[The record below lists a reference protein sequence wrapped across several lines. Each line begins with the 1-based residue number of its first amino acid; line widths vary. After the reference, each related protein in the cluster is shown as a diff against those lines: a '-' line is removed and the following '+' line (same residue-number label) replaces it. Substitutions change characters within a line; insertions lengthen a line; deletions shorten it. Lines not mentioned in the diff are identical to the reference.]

1 MQIRFIPEVLK
12 QLLQVI
18 LLTVLFAFSSYSQ
31 TQLSGKITDKQTGE
45 FLMDARISL
54 LSISDSSVVKVAVSD
69 ESGEYTIAGYE
80 PGAYLLKVTSL
91 EYADQF
97 KRVELPAG
105 NTKVDFILK
114 TDTKLDEVTIEAKS
128 VRVEQKGDTTQYNAD
143 AYKTNPD
150 ATVQDLITKMPGITL
165 ENGVVKAQG
174 EQITKVMIDG
184 QEFFGD
190 DAAAALKNL
199 PAEIV
204 AKIQVYDQASDQ
216 AKFTGISDGNEAK
229 ALNIVTKAGKNQ
241 GQFGKIYA
249 GYGTPNN
256 LYMAGANVN
265 FFKGT
270 RRFSIVGM
278 SNNVNQQN
286 FSTDDILGVTGS
298 TASTQGRGGPGGRG
312 GMGGGD
318 NENYL
323 VSQQNGV
330 STSHGL
336 GLNYSDKWGKSKT
349 TKVTGSYFF
358 NASRTDNSQLTGR
371 SYVLSTTAGQNY
383 DEDFSAILKNANH
396 RLNFK
401 FDIALDSMNS
411 LVITPKVSYQGSNR
425 TQGTNGTTVDGNSA
439 LINQINNQTFS
450 DNRGLNASTS
460 VLWRHRFVKPR
471 RTFSANLTGTYTLKE
486 GSSGQESRS
495 RYYDEFNNDSLASI
509 NQNSNNQTNGYGVNG
524 RFSFTE
530 PLSKWWSSE
539 FFYAP
544 AYSVSNADKRT
555 YDFDNVTNSYY
566 FMDTTLSNVFNNQ
579 TIVQEG
585 GTNFRFQKNKVSFQ
599 LGLSYQNSMLM
610 NVQQFPTD
618 RDTNLSFNSILPN
631 ARFKYEFSK
640 SKSFMLGYRAGTRN
654 PTIDQLQ
661 NVIDN
666 SNPLSLSSGNPNLKQ
681 QYNHRLFGRFNSTN
695 MNKATNFN
703 VFFGGEANSNYISN
717 GTIIATSDTVVNGN
731 VVLQRGAQFRQPVNL
746 DGSWNARTTVS
757 YGIPLTKLKLNMN
770 FYVGG
775 AYTVAPGLIN
785 NVVNKAKTT
794 NANGGLTVSSNISE
808 KIDFTV
814 GYTLNYNNVVNTRQ
828 NVAKNEYFVHNVSA
842 RFNWIIK
849 ERLVINSTY
858 SVNAY
863 AGLGSGFNQTIML
876 WNGGIGYKLLKQ
888 KQLELR
894 VSVFDI
900 LNNNNSISRNVT
912 ESYIEDVQSNVLN
925 RYFMFTVTYNIRNF
939 GTKAPETKAEKP
951 QEGGFGGP
959 FGPPH

>member
-1 MQIRFIPEVLK
+1 MQMRLTILIFFTT
-12 QLLQVI
+12 
-18 LLTVLFAFSSYSQ
+18 LLTTFSAYSQ
-31 TQLSGKITDKQTGE
+31 TELSGKVSDLKTSET
-45 FLMDARISL
+45 LMEARVTL
-54 LSISDSSVVKVAVSD
+54 LAAADSSVVKAVNTD
-69 ESGEYTIAGYE
+69 ENGMYAFTELTPGNYILRVTLFEY
-80 PGAYLLKVTSL
+80 V
-91 EYADQF
+91 DQF
-97 KRVELPAG
+97 KNIQLPEG
-105 NTKVDFILK
+105 KTVTDFLLR
-114 TDTKLDEVTIEAKS
+114 TDTKLEEVTVEANA

-143 AYKTNPD
+143 AYKVNVD

-204 AKIQVYDQASDQ
+204 SKIQVYDQATDQ

-229 ALNIVTKAGKNQ
+229 ALNIVTKSGKSN

-249 GYGTPNN
+249 GFGTPND
-256 LYMAGANVN
+256 LYIGGLNVN

-298 TASTQGRGGPGGRG
+298 TGSQSMGGPGGRG
-312 GMGGGD
+312 GRGGFGGND

-323 VSQQNGV
+323 VSQQNGI

-336 GLNYSDKWGKSKT
+336 GLNFSDKWGKNKT
-349 TKVTGSYFF
+349 TKITGSYFF
-358 NASRTDNSQLTGR
+358 NASNTKNSQQTNR
-371 SYVLSTTAGQNY
+371 TYVLSTTSGQVYN
-383 DEDFSAILKNANH
+383 EDFLSTMKNANH

-411 LVITPKVSYQGSNR
+411 LVINPKVSYQGNER
-425 TQGTNGTTVDGNSA
+425 DQTTDGTTADGNNE
-439 LINQINNQTFS
+439 LINQINNRTFS
-450 DNRGLNASTS
+450 DTKGLNASTS
-460 VLWRHRFVKPR
+460 VLWRHRFAKPR
-471 RTFSANLTGTYTLKE
+471 RTFSANITGTYTVKE
-486 GSSGQESRS
+486 GNNGQLSAS
-495 RYYDEFNNDSLASI
+495 HYYDEFGIDSLAEI
-509 NQNSNNQTNGYGVNG
+509 DQHTDNNTNGYGVNG

-530 PLSKWWSSE
+530 PLSKSWSSE
-539 FFYAP
+539 FYYAP

-555 YDFDNVTNSYY
+555 YDFDTITNSYY
-566 FMDTTLSNVFNNQ
+566 FMDTTLSNVFGNQ
-579 TIVQEG
+579 TIVNEG
-585 GTNFRFQKNKVSFQ
+585 GTNFRFQKNKASFQ
-599 LGLSYQNSMLM
+599 LGLGYQNSLLM
-610 NVQQFPTD
+610 NAQQFPTT
-618 RDTNLSFNSILPN
+618 RDVNLTFNSILPN
-631 ARFKYEFSK
+631 MRFKYDFSK
-640 SKSFMLGYRAGTRN
+640 ATSLMLAYRAGTRN

-666 SNPLSLSSGNPNLKQ
+666 SNPLSLSSGNPDLKQ
-681 QYNHRLFGRFNSTN
+681 QYNHRVFGRFNNTN
-695 MNKATNFN
+695 IQKATNFN
-703 VFFGGEANSNYISN
+703 VFFGGEMNQNYISN
-717 GTIIATSDTVVNGN
+717 ATIIATNDTVVNGN
-731 VVLQRGAQFRQPVNL
+731 VVLLRGAQFRQPVNL
-746 DGSWNARTTVS
+746 QGSYNARTTIS
-757 YGIPLTKLKLNMN
+757 YGFSLTKLKLNFN
-770 FYVGG
+770 FYAGA

-785 NVVNKAKTT
+785 NEVNKAKTS
-794 NANGGLTVSSNISE
+794 NANGGLTISSNISE
-808 KIDFTV
+808 NLDFTV

-828 NVAKNEYFVHNVSA
+828 NVSSNEYFVHNVNA

-876 WNGGIGYKLLKQ
+876 WNGGIGYKLLKS
-888 KQLELR
+888 KALEVR

-912 ESYIEDVQSNVLN
+912 ESYIEDVKSNVLN
-925 RYFMFTVTYNIRNF
+925 RYYMLTLTYNLRNF
-939 GTKAPETKAEKP
+939 GTKAPETKETKP
-951 QEGGFGGP
+951 LHEGHP
-959 FGPPH
+959 Y

>member
-1 MQIRFIPEVLK
+1 MQIRFILVT
-12 QLLQVI
+12 
-18 LLTVLFAFSSYSQ
+18 LLTLLFALGGYSQ
-31 TQLSGKITDKQTGE
+31 TQLSGKVLDSKTSEK
-45 FLMDARISL
+45 LMDARVAL
-54 LSISDSSVVKVAVSD
+54 LSAADSSVVKAANTD
-69 ESGEYTIAGYE
+69 EN
-80 PGAYLLKVTSL
+80 GAYTLDSLNPGNYILKTTL
-91 EYADQF
+91 FEYVDQF
-97 KRVELPAG
+97 RNVTLPEED
-105 NTKVDFILK
+105 TVLDVILK
-114 TDTKLDEVTIEAKS
+114 TDTKLEEVTVEANA

-190 DAAAALKNL
+190 DAAAAMKNL

-204 AKIQVYDQASDQ
+204 SKIQVYDQASDQ

-229 ALNIVTKAGKNQ
+229 ALNIVTKAGKNN

-249 GYGTPNN
+249 GYGTPND

-298 TASTQGRGGPGGRG
+298 TASSQSRGGPGGPGGRG
-312 GMGGGD
+312 GFGGPD

-330 STSHGL
+330 STTHGL
-336 GLNYSDKWGKSKT
+336 GLNFSDKWGKNKT

-358 NASRTDNSQLTGR
+358 NASNTKNSQQTNR
-371 SYVLSTTAGQNY
+371 TYVLSTTAGQVY
-383 DEDFSAILKNANH
+383 SEDFLSTMKNANH

-411 LVITPKVSYQGSNR
+411 LVINPKVSYQGNEKAQ
-425 TQGTNGTTVDGNSA
+425 TTDGTTADASNV
-439 LINQINNQTFS
+439 LINQINNRTF
-450 DNRGLNASTS
+450 NETKGLNASTS
-460 VLWRHRFVKPR
+460 VLWRHRFAKPR
-471 RTFSANLTGTYTLKE
+471 RTFSANITGTYNIKE
-486 GSSGQESRS
+486 GDNGQLSSS
-495 RYYDEFNNDSLASI
+495 RYYDELGQDSLAEI
-509 NQNSNNQTNGYGVNG
+509 DQHTDNNTNGYGVNG

-530 PLSKWWSSE
+530 PLSKTWSSE
-539 FFYAP
+539 FYYAP
-544 AYSVSNADKRT
+544 AYTVSNADKRT
-555 YDFDNVTNSYY
+555 YDFDTVTNSYY
-566 FMDTTLSNVFNNQ
+566 FMDTTLSNVFENQ
-579 TIVQEG
+579 TIVNEG
-585 GTNFRFQKNKVSFQ
+585 GTNFRFQKNKVGLQ
-599 LGLSYQNSMLM
+599 LGLSYQNSLLM
-610 NVQQFPTD
+610 NVQEFPTN
-618 RDTNLSFNSILPN
+618 RDVNLSFNSILPN
-631 ARFKYEFSK
+631 VRFKYDFTK
-640 SKSFMLGYRAGTRN
+640 SRSLMLNYRAGTRN

-666 SNPLSLSSGNPNLKQ
+666 SNPLSLSSGNPDLKQ
-681 QYNHRLFGRFNSTN
+681 QYNHRVFGRFNNTN
-695 MNKATNFN
+695 IQKATNFN
-703 VFFGGEANSNYISN
+703 IFFGGEMNQNYISN
-717 GTIIATSDTVVNGN
+717 ATIIATSDTVVNGN
-731 VVLQRGAQFRQPVNL
+731 VLLLRGAQFRQPVNL
-746 DGSWNARTTVS
+746 QGSYNARTTIS
-757 YGIPLTKLKLNMN
+757 YGFSLTKLKLNLN
-770 FYVGG
+770 FYLGG

-785 NVVNKAKTT
+785 NVVNKAKTS

-808 KIDFTV
+808 NLDFTV

-828 NVAKNEYFVHNVSA
+828 NVAQNEYFVHNVNA

-863 AGLGSGFNQTIML
+863 AGLGSGYNQTIML
-876 WNGGIGYKLLKQ
+876 WNGGIGYKLLKK

-900 LNNNNSISRNVT
+900 LNNNNSITRNVT
-912 ESYIEDVQSNVLN
+912 ESYIEDVKSNVLN
-925 RYFMFTVTYNIRNF
+925 RYYMVTLTYNLRNF
-939 GTKAPETKAEKP
+939 GTKAPETKETKP
-951 QEGGFGGP
+951 AHEGGMGGPP
-959 FGPPH
+959 FGPPTY

>member
-1 MQIRFIPEVLK
+1 MQIRVVLLLFITT
-12 QLLQVI
+12 LLYS
-18 LLTVLFAFSSYSQ
+18 FSAHSQ
-31 TQLSGKITDKQTGE
+31 TELSGKVIDPKTSEK
-45 FLMDARISL
+45 LMDARVAL
-54 LSISDSSVVKVAVSD
+54 LSPTDSSVVKAVNTD
-69 ESGEYTIAGYE
+69 ENGGYSLTDFAAGNYI
-80 PGAYLLKVTSL
+80 LKVTL
-91 EYADQF
+91 FEYVDQF
-97 KRVELPAG
+97 RNVNLPAG
-105 NTKVDFILK
+105 KTVLDVIMK
-114 TDTKLDEVTIEAKS
+114 TDTKLDEVTIEANA

-190 DAAAALKNL
+190 DAAAAMKNL

-204 AKIQVYDQASDQ
+204 SKIQVYDQASDQ

-229 ALNIVTKAGKNQ
+229 ALNIVTKAGKSN

-249 GYGTPNN
+249 GYGTPND
-256 LYMAGANVN
+256 LYMAGVNVN

-298 TASTQGRGGPGGRG
+298 TASSQSRGGPGGPGGRG
-312 GMGGGD
+312 GFGGGD

-336 GLNYSDKWGKSKT
+336 GLNFSDKWGKNKT

-358 NASRTDNSQLTGR
+358 NQSNTKNSQQTNR
-371 SYVLSTTAGQNY
+371 TYVLSTTSGQVYN
-383 DEDFSAILKNANH
+383 EDFLSTMKNANH

-411 LVITPKVSYQGSNR
+411 LVINPKVSYQGNNKQQ
-425 TQGTNGTTVDGNSA
+425 TTDGTTADASNV
-439 LINQINNQTFS
+439 LINQINNRTMN
-450 DNRGLNASTS
+450 DTKGLNASTS
-460 VLWRHRFVKPR
+460 VLWRHRFAKPR
-471 RTFSANLTGTYTLKE
+471 RTFSANITGTYNVKE
-486 GSSGQESRS
+486 GNNGQLSAS
-495 RYYDEFNNDSLASI
+495 HYYDELGQDSLVGI
-509 NQNSNNQTNGYGVNG
+509 DQHTDNNTNGYGVNG

-530 PLSKWWSSE
+530 PLSKTWSSE
-539 FFYAP
+539 FYYAP
-544 AYSVSNADKRT
+544 AYTASNADKRT
-555 YDFDNVTNSYY
+555 YDFDTLTNSYY
-566 FMDTTLSNVFNNQ
+566 FMDTTLSNVFENQ
-579 TIVQEG
+579 TVVNEG
-585 GTNFRFQKNKVSFQ
+585 GTNFRFQKNKTSLQ
-599 LGLSYQNSMLM
+599 LGISYQNSLLM
-610 NVQQFPTD
+610 NVQEFPTD
-618 RDTNLSFNSILPN
+618 RDVNLSFNSILPN
-631 ARFKYEFSK
+631 VRFKYDFTK
-640 SKSFMLGYRAGTRN
+640 STSLMLNYRAGTRN

-666 SNPLSLSSGNPNLKQ
+666 SNPLSLSSGNPDLKQ
-681 QYNHRLFGRFNSTN
+681 QYNHRVFGRFNSTN
-695 MNKATNFN
+695 IKKATNFN
-703 VFFGGEANSNYISN
+703 VFFGGEMNQNYISN
-717 GTIIATSDTVVNGN
+717 ATIIATNDTVVNGN
-731 VVLQRGAQFRQPVNL
+731 VLLQRGAQFRQPVNL
-746 DGSWNARTTVS
+746 DGSWNARSTIS
-757 YGIPLTKLKLNMN
+757 YGFSLTKLKLNLN
-770 FYVGG
+770 FYLGG

-785 NVVNKAKTT
+785 NVVNKAKTS

-808 KIDFTV
+808 NLDFTV

-828 NVAKNEYFVHNVSA
+828 NVSSNEYFVHNVNA

-863 AGLGSGFNQTIML
+863 AGLGSGYNQTIML
-876 WNGGIGYKLLKQ
+876 WNGGVGYKLLKK

-900 LNNNNSISRNVT
+900 LNNNNSITRNVT
-912 ESYIEDVQSNVLN
+912 ESYIEDVKSNVLN
-925 RYFMFTVTYNIRNF
+925 RYYMMTLTYNLRNF
-939 GTKAPETKAEKP
+939 GTKAPETKETKP
-951 QEGGFGGP
+951 QEHGFGGP
-959 FGPPH
+959 FGPPQ

>member
-1 MQIRFIPEVLK
+1 
-12 QLLQVI
+12 
-18 LLTVLFAFSSYSQ
+18 
-31 TQLSGKITDKQTGE
+31 
-45 FLMDARISL
+45 MDARVAL
-54 LSISDSSVVKVAVSD
+54 LSVPDSVVVKVTASD
-69 ESGEYTIAGYE
+69 ENGVYTLRDLT
-80 PGAYLLKVTSL
+80 PGRYFLKVSVF
-91 EYADQF
+91 EYADQV
-97 KRVELPAG
+97 KLVELPEG
-105 NTKVDFILK
+105 PTVIDVVMK
-114 TDTKLDEVTIEAKS
+114 TDAKLIDGVTVEAKA

-143 AYKTNPD
+143 SYKTNPD

-204 AKIQVYDQASDQ
+204 SKIQVYDQASDQ

-229 ALNIVTKAGKNQ
+229 ALNIVTKSGKSN
-241 GQFGKIYA
+241 GQFGKLYA
-249 GYGTPNN
+249 GYGTPND

-270 RRFSIVGM
+270 RRFSVVGM

-298 TASTQGRGGPGGRG
+298 TASSQSRGGPGGRG
-312 GMGGGD
+312 GPGASD

-323 VSQQNGV
+323 VSQQSGV

-336 GLNYSDKWGKSKT
+336 GLNYSDKWGKKKQ
-349 TKVTGSYFF
+349 TKVSGSYFF
-358 NASRTDNSQLTGR
+358 NASNTDNSQVTNR
-371 SYVLSTTAGQNY
+371 NYVLSTTAGQNY
-383 DEDFSAILKNANH
+383 KEDFNALMKNANH

-411 LVITPKVSYQGSNR
+411 LVINPKLSYQGNNK
-425 TQGTNGTTVDGNSA
+425 TQGTNGTTQDGNGG
-439 LINQINNQTFS
+439 LINTINNQTFS
-450 DNRGLNASTS
+450 DNKGLNASTS

-471 RTFSANLTGTYTLKE
+471 RTFSANITGTYTLKE
-486 GSSGQESRS
+486 GNSGQESAS
-495 RYYDEFNNDSLASI
+495 HYYNELNQDSLASI
-509 NQNSNNQTNGYGVNG
+509 NQQTDNQTNGYGVNG

-530 PLSKWWSSE
+530 PLSVAWSSE
-539 FFYAP
+539 FYYAP
-544 AYSVSNADKRT
+544 SYLVSNADKRT
-555 YDFDNVTNSYY
+555 YNFDTLTNSYA
-566 FMDTTLSNVFNNQ
+566 FMDTTLSNVFENQ

-585 GTNFRFQKNKVSFQ
+585 GTNFRFQKKKVGLQ
-599 LGLSYQNSMLM
+599 LGLSYQNSLLM

-618 RDTNLSFNSILPN
+618 RNVNLSFNSILPN
-631 ARFKYEFSK
+631 VRFKYDFTK
-640 SKSFMLGYRAGTRN
+640 SKSLMLNYRAGTRN

-661 NVIDN
+661 NAIDN
-666 SNPLSLSSGNPNLKQ
+666 SNPLSLSSGNPDLKQ
-681 QYNHRLFGRFNSTN
+681 QYNHRVFGRFNATN
-695 MNKATNFN
+695 VQKATNFN
-703 VFFGGEANSNYISN
+703 VFFGGEMNQNYISN

-746 DGSWNARTTVS
+746 QGSWNARTTVS
-757 YGIPLTKLKLNMN
+757 YGFAITKLKLNVN
-770 FYVGG
+770 LYLGG

-785 NVVNKAKTT
+785 NVVNKAKTS
-794 NANGGLTVSSNISE
+794 NANGGVTLSSNISE

-828 NVAKNEYFVHNVSA
+828 NVAQNQYFLHNISA

-863 AGLGSGFNQTIML
+863 AGLGSGYNQTIML

-900 LNNNNSISRNVT
+900 LNNNNSITRNVT
-912 ESYIEDVQSNVLN
+912 ESYIEDVKSNVLN
-925 RYFMFTVTYNIRNF
+925 RYYMFTVTYNLRNF
-939 GTKAPETKAEKP
+939 GTKAPETKEAKP
-951 QEGGFGGP
+951 EERGFGGGP
-959 FGPPH
+959 FGPPPY

>member
-1 MQIRFIPEVLK
+1 MQIR
-12 QLLQVI
+12 VI
-18 LLTVLFAFSSYSQ
+18 LFFFITLLTTLTSYSQ
-31 TQLSGKITDKQTGE
+31 TELSGKVSDLKTSET
-45 FLMDARISL
+45 LMEARVTL
-54 LSISDSSVVKVAVSD
+54 LAAADSSVVKAANTD
-69 ESGEYTIAGYE
+69 ENGMYSFTELT
-80 PGAYLLKVTSL
+80 PGNYILKVTL
-91 EYADQF
+91 FEYVDQF
-97 KRVELPAG
+97 KNIQLPEG
-105 NTKVDFILK
+105 KTVSDFLLK
-114 TDTKLDEVTIEAKS
+114 TDTKLEEVTVEANAI
-128 VRVEQKGDTTQYNAD
+128 RVEQKGDTTQYNAD

-204 AKIQVYDQASDQ
+204 SKIQAYDQASDQ

-229 ALNIVTKAGKNQ
+229 ALNIVTKSGKSN

-249 GYGTPNN
+249 GYGTPND
-256 LYMAGANVN
+256 LYIAGANVN

-270 RRFSIVGM
+270 RRFSVVGM

-298 TASTQGRGGPGGRG
+298 TSGSQSMGGPGGRG
-312 GMGGGD
+312 GRGGFGGSD

-323 VSQQNGV
+323 VSQQNGI

-336 GLNYSDKWGKSKT
+336 GLNFSDKWGKNKT

-358 NASRTDNSQLTGR
+358 NQSNTKNDQQTSRT
-371 SYVLSTTAGQNY
+371 YVLSTTSGQVY
-383 DEDFSAILKNANH
+383 DEDFLSTMKNANH

-411 LVITPKVSYQGSNR
+411 LVINPKVSYQGNDREQSTIGTTADGSNVLINSINNR
-425 TQGTNGTTVDGNSA
+425 TLNDTK
-439 LINQINNQTFS
+439 
-450 DNRGLNASTS
+450 GLNASTS
-460 VLWRHRFVKPR
+460 VLWRHRFAKLR
-471 RTFSANLTGTYTLKE
+471 RTFSANITGTYTVKE
-486 GSSGQESRS
+486 GNNGQLSSSH
-495 RYYDEFNNDSLASI
+495 YYDEGGQDSLAEI
-509 NQNSNNQTNGYGVNG
+509 DQHTDNNTNGYGVNG

-530 PLSKWWSSE
+530 PLSKTWSSE
-539 FFYAP
+539 FYYAP

-555 YDFDNVTNSYY
+555 SNFDTITNSYY
-566 FMDTTLSNVFNNQ
+566 FLDTTLSNVFDNQ
-579 TIVQEG
+579 TIVNEG

-599 LGLSYQNSMLM
+599 LGLSYQNSLLM
-610 NVQQFPTD
+610 NTQEFPTD
-618 RDTNLSFNSILPN
+618 RDVNLSFNSILPN
-631 ARFKYEFSK
+631 VRFKYDFSK
-640 SKSFMLGYRAGTRN
+640 ATSLMLNYRAGTRN

-666 SNPLSLSSGNPNLKQ
+666 SNPLSLSSGNPDLKQ
-681 QYNHRLFGRFNSTN
+681 QYNHRVFGRFNNTN
-695 MNKATNFN
+695 IKKATNFN
-703 VFFGGEANSNYISN
+703 VFFGGEMNQNYISN
-717 GTIIATSDTVVNGN
+717 ATIIATNDTVVNGN
-731 VVLQRGAQFRQPVNL
+731 VVLLRGAQFRQPVNL
-746 DGSWNARTTVS
+746 AGSYNARTTIS
-757 YGIPLTKLKLNMN
+757 YGFSLTKLKLNFN
-770 FYVGG
+770 FYAGA

-785 NVVNKAKTT
+785 NVVNKAKTS
-794 NANGGLTVSSNISE
+794 NANGGLTISSNISE
-808 KIDFTV
+808 NLDFTL

-828 NVAKNEYFVHNVSA
+828 NVSSNEYFLHNINA
-842 RFNWIIK
+842 RFNWIIR

-900 LNNNNSISRNVT
+900 LNNNNSITRNVT
-912 ESYIEDVQSNVLN
+912 ESYIEDVKSNVLN
-925 RYFMFTVTYNIRNF
+925 RYFMMTLTYNLRNF
-939 GTKAPETKAEKP
+939 GTKAPETREAKP
-951 QEGGFGGP
+951 EERGP
-959 FGPPH
+959 FGPPQ

>member
-1 MQIRFIPEVLK
+1 MQIRFILFVFFTT
-12 QLLQVI
+12 
-18 LLTVLFAFSSYSQ
+18 LLTAFNTYSQ
-31 TQLSGKITDKQTGE
+31 TELSGKITDPKTGE
-45 FLMDARISL
+45 ALMDARVAL
-54 LSISDSSVVKVAVSD
+54 LSPVDSSMVKAVNTD
-69 ESGEYTIAGYE
+69 ENGMYALTELAAGNYI
-80 PGAYLLKVTSL
+80 LKVTL
-91 EYADQF
+91 FEYVDQF
-97 KRVELPAG
+97 RNVALPEG
-105 NTKVDFILK
+105 KTVLNVSMK
-114 TDTKLDEVTIEAKS
+114 TDTKLEEVTVEANA

-143 AYKTNPD
+143 SYKTNPD

-204 AKIQVYDQASDQ
+204 SKIQVYDQASDQ

-229 ALNIVTKAGKNQ
+229 ALNIVTKSGKSN
-241 GQFGKIYA
+241 GQFGKLYA
-249 GYGTPNN
+249 GYGTPND

-286 FSTDDILGVTGS
+286 FSTDDILGVTAT
-298 TASTQGRGGPGGRG
+298 TAQQGRGGRG
-312 GMGGGD
+312 GMGND

-336 GLNYSDKWGKSKT
+336 GLNYSDKWGKNKN

-358 NASRTDNSQLTGR
+358 NGSNTNNSQQTNR
-371 SYVLSTTAGQNY
+371 TYVLSTTAGQQY
-383 DEDFSAILKNANH
+383 DEDFSALMKNANH
-396 RLNFK
+396 RFNFK

-411 LVITPKVSYQGSNR
+411 LVINPKLSYQGNNKTQR
-425 TQGTNGTTVDGNSA
+425 TDGTTVDGSDA
-439 LINQINNQTFS
+439 LINSINNNTFS
-450 DNRGLNASTS
+450 DNKGLNASTS

-471 RTFSANLTGTYTLKE
+471 RTFSANITGSYNLKE
-486 GSSGQESRS
+486 GNSGQESVS
-495 RYYDEFNNDSLASI
+495 HYYDELNNDSIAGI
-509 NQNSNNQTNGYGVNG
+509 NQHSDNQTNGYGVNG

-530 PLSKWWSSE
+530 PLSKSWSSE
-539 FFYAP
+539 FYYAP
-544 AYSVSNADKRT
+544 AYTVNNADKRT
-555 YDFDNVTNSYY
+555 YDFDSITNSYLY
-566 FMDTTLSNVFNNQ
+566 MDTTLSNVFGNQ
-579 TIVQEG
+579 TMVQEG

-599 LGLSYQNSMLM
+599 LGVGYQNSLLM
-610 NVQQFPTD
+610 NVQEFPTD
-618 RDTNLSFNSILPN
+618 RDVNLTFNSLLPN
-631 ARFKYEFSK
+631 ARFKYEFNK
-640 SKSFMLGYRAGTRN
+640 SRSMMLAYRAGTRN

-666 SNPLSLSSGNPNLKQ
+666 SNPLSLSSGNPDLKQ
-681 QYNHRLFGRFNSTN
+681 QYNHRVFGRFNNTN
-695 MNKATNFN
+695 VQKARNFN
-703 VFFGGEANSNYISN
+703 IFFGGEMNQNYISN

-746 DGSWNARTTVS
+746 DGSWNARSTIS
-757 YGIPLTKLKLNMN
+757 YGFSLTKLKLNLN

-785 NVVNKAKTT
+785 NVVNKAKTS
-794 NANGGLTVSSNISE
+794 NANGGLTISSNISE
-808 KIDFTV
+808 NLDFTL

-828 NVAKNEYFVHNVSA
+828 NVAQNEYFVHNVNA

-863 AGLGSGFNQTIML
+863 AGLGSGYNQTIML
-876 WNGGIGYKLLKQ
+876 WNGGIGYKLLKK

-912 ESYIEDVQSNVLN
+912 ESYIEDVKSNVLN
-925 RYFMFTVTYNIRNF
+925 RYYMFTVTYNLRNF
-939 GTKAPETKAEKP
+939 GTKAPETKETRP
-951 QEGGFGGP
+951 HEGGFGGP
-959 FGPPH
+959 FGPPQ

>member
-1 MQIRFIPEVLK
+1 MQIRFILSGLITT
-12 QLLQVI
+12 LL
-18 LLTVLFAFSSYSQ
+18 FSFTSYSQ
-31 TQLSGKITDKQTGE
+31 TELSGKITDKQTSE
-45 FLMDARISL
+45 SLMDVRVEL
-54 LSISDSSVVKVAVSD
+54 LSPTDSSVVKVTVSD
-69 ESGEYTIAGYE
+69 ENGLYTLSDLTAGSYI
-80 PGAYLLKVTSL
+80 LKVTFF
-91 EYADQF
+91 EYTDQV
-97 KRVELPAG
+97 KRVDLPAEK
-105 NTKVDFILK
+105 TVMDFAMK
-114 TDTKLDEVTIEAKS
+114 TDAKLIDGVTVEAKA

-143 AYKTNPD
+143 SYKTNPD

-204 AKIQVYDQASDQ
+204 SKIQIYDQASDQ

-270 RRFSIVGM
+270 SRFSIVGM

-286 FSTDDILGVTGS
+286 FSTDDILGVTGT
-298 TASTQGRGGPGGRG
+298 TASSQSRGGRG
-312 GMGGGD
+312 RGGGD

-336 GLNYSDKWGKSKT
+336 GLNYSDLWGKKNQ
-349 TKVTGSYFF
+349 TKVSGSYFF
-358 NASRTDNSQLTGR
+358 NASKTDNSQLTSR

-383 DEDFSAILKNANH
+383 DEDFSAIVKNANH

-411 LVITPKVSYQGSNR
+411 LVITPKLSYQGNNK
-425 TQGTNGTTVDGNSA
+425 TQGTNGTTLDGNSA
-439 LINQINNQTFS
+439 LINQINNQTFNDS
-450 DNRGLNASTS
+450 KGLNASTS

-471 RTFSANLTGTYTLKE
+471 RTFSANITGTYTLKE
-486 GSSGQESRS
+486 GSSGQESMS
-495 RYYDEFNNDSLASI
+495 RYYDELNNDSLAAI

-530 PLSKWWSSE
+530 PLSVAWSSE
-539 FFYAP
+539 FYYAP
-544 AYSVSNADKRT
+544 SYSVSNADKRT
-555 YDFDNVTNSYY
+555 YDFDSVTNSFL
-566 FMDTTLSNVFNNQ
+566 FMDTTLSNVFSNQ

-585 GTNFRFQKNKVSFQ
+585 GTNFRYQKNKVNFQ
-599 LGLSYQNSMLM
+599 LGVSYQNSLLM
-610 NVQQFPTD
+610 NVQEFPTD
-618 RDTNLSFNSILPN
+618 RDVNLSFNSILPN
-631 ARFKYEFSK
+631 ARFKYEFTK
-640 SKSFMLGYRAGTRN
+640 SKSFLMGYRAGTRN

-666 SNPLSLSSGNPNLKQ
+666 SNPLSLSSGNPGLKQ

-695 MNKATNFN
+695 MTKATNFN
-703 VFFGGEANSNYISN
+703 VFFGGEVNSNYISN

-746 DGSWNARTTVS
+746 DGSWNARTAVS
-757 YGIPLTKLKLNMN
+757 YGIPLTKLKLNLN
-770 FYVGG
+770 FYLGG

-785 NVVNKAKTT
+785 NVVNKAQTT

-814 GYTLNYNNVVNTRQ
+814 GYTLNFNNVVNTRQ
-828 NVAKNEYFVHNVSA
+828 NVAQNQYFLHNISA

-863 AGLGSGFNQTIML
+863 AGLGSGYNQTIML

-888 KQLELR
+888 KQLEVR
-894 VSVFDI
+894 ISVFDI
-900 LNNNNSISRNVT
+900 LNNNNSITRNVT
-912 ESYIEDVQSNVLN
+912 ESYIEDVGSNVLN
-925 RYFMFTVTYNIRNF
+925 RYFMFTLTYTIRNF
-939 GTKAPETKAEKP
+939 GTKSPEMKEAKP
-951 QEGGFGGP
+951 EERGFGGGS
-959 FGPPH
+959 FGPPQ